1 VCSADLFTKSRTL
14 LSVHDEVPSI
24 MVQTTAV
31 MHIRLCF
38 LFAVLSILVSTHAV
52 LIESERL
59 AEYHARNYSWPPSED
74 EFVPQTAGWTK
85 LYQRRL
91 KQVDAITV
99 DDNCYNGYMSAIH
112 SGIVCPNFTEFG
124 YGLTSAP
131 KAIISQLNQILHAA
145 LEQNTMRDETLTE
158 CIKGAPK
165 FIDISPKILDQSLLM
180 LQPLMEAWSGTKL
193 IANNAYGLR
202 VYMNESKL
210 NMHIDKVE
218 THVISA
224 IMHVDHDQT
233 GEPWPIV
240 IEDFQGNTVEVNLE
254 AGDILLY
261 ESSKCYHG
269 RPRPFNG
276 EWYTSLFLHWYPV
289 DWDPDITMKTHYR
302 VPPTWDTKIPSEF
315 PTLHVIETSLDEPE
329 CQHGW
334 CGLQE
339 SIVFS
344 GPAPGYGKVMA
355 GGKVE
360 ELKGL
365 ISEQDLTK
373 MTYEDVSSTDEEL

>member
-1 VCSADLFTKSRTL
+1 MHLPCFYRCAL
-14 LSVHDEVPSI
+14 LLPLLYIPFV
-24 MVQTTAV
+24 
-31 MHIRLCF
+31 
-38 LFAVLSILVSTHAV
+38 THAA
-52 LIESERL
+52 LIESERV
-59 AEYHARNYSWPPSED
+59 AKYHARNYSWPPSD
-74 EFVPQTAGWTK
+74 HEFTPQTEGWK
-85 LYQRRL
+85 KQYQRRL
-91 KQVDAITV
+91 GQIDAL
-99 DDNCYNGYMSAIH
+99 DLQENCYNGYMSAIH
-112 SGIVCPNFTEFG
+112 SGIFCPNFTEFG

-131 KAIISQLNQILHAA
+131 EALLQQLQEVLYAGM
-145 LEQNTMRDETLTE
+145 EQGTMRAEEPSDS
-158 CIKGAPK
+158 IKGDPN
-165 FIDISPKILDQSLLM
+165 FIDVSANLLDRSIQM
-180 LQPLMEAWSGTKL
+180 LKPIMEAWSGTKL
-193 IANNAYGLR
+193 IGNNAYGLR
-202 VYMNESKL
+202 VYLNESSL

-224 IMHVDHDQT
+224 IMHVGHDDK
-233 GEPWPIV
+233 GDPWPLV